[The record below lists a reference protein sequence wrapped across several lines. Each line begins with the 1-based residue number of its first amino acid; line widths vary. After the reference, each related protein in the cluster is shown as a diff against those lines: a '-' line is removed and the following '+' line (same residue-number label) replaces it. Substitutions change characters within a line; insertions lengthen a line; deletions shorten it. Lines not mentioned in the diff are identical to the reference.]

1 MASTVQSSARKKRG
15 KGAARVLTPIKAIR
29 AKCIDCSG
37 DSAAEVRAC
46 ELDDCPL
53 HPYRMGRNPNCKG
66 RELTEEQKAACA
78 ERLASAR
85 RAKQAGQ

>member
-1 MASTVQSSARKKRG
+1 MASTVHASARKKRG
-15 KGAARVLTPIKAIR
+15 TGAARTLTPIKAIR

-46 ELDDCPL
+46 DLEDCPL

-66 RELTEEQKAACA
+66 RELTEEQKAVCA
-78 ERLASAR
+78 ERLAKAR
-85 RAKQAGQ
+85 KAKQAGQ